1 MTMKVQIIPGHLQN
15 ALGQQRPIADLS
27 RAEQA
32 LCLDIL
38 ARIIHSNDQVDILR
52 PDEHPFTL
60 ADINAFR
67 AAQYQTLSPY
77 LLDSHQ
83 QAIETR
89 CQLDERSQQFVA
101 VTTTDALTISPD
113 TSSKPDIIGCARV
126 TPAPFELSQ
135 LTPELAE
142 AASHYPDYWEL
153 SRLVVDAQ
161 YSSGFVGEKLFM
173 GAARWLCLTTDI
185 PGFLLICKTRRKRYF
200 EYYGLKAHPGAD
212 GQPQSF
218 VIPCRNSQTYYL
230 MTGTFPAFIDCIFST
245 LYQKPD
251 EMEKRHRW
259 TEHRA

>member
-1 MTMKVQIIPGHLQN
+1 
-15 ALGQQRPIADLS
+15 
-27 RAEQA
+27 
-32 LCLDIL
+32 
-38 ARIIHSNDQVDILR
+38 VDILR
-52 PDEHPFTL
+52 PDEHSFTL
-60 ADINAFR
+60 DQINAFR
-67 AAQYQTLSPY
+67 AAQYHTLSPY
-77 LLDSHQ
+77 LLEPEQ
-83 QAIETR
+83 LAIDAR

-101 VTTTDALTISPD
+101 VHYPD
-113 TSSKPDIIGCARV
+113 PAFPDEPAIIGCSRV

-142 AASHYPDYWEL
+142 AASHYPGYWEL

-200 EYYGLKAHPGAD
+200 EYYGLKAHAGAD

-218 VIPCRNSQTYYL
+218 VIPCRKSQTYYL